1 MTDNSPERSLGRSIA
16 LDGVSPKSQED
27 LRREVRELRASRER
41 LVRDADA
48 ERRRIE
54 RELHEGLQQQLVAL
68 SVSLQQAASRA
79 ETEPAAVFTELDEIA
94 RQVQDA
100 LDEAARL
107 AERIY
112 TPLLEQAGRLR
123 AALRAAAVR
132 ASVTTTVQVAALP
145 NCPPELA
152 HTIVLCWLEALER
165 SRPDTRPAIDVHS
178 DDDSLVFEIVSE
190 TRLERMRDRVEALGG
205 RLTVETTSAGST
217 RARGRLP
224 LAGRV

>member
-79 ETEPAAVFTELDEIA
+79 EPAAVFAELDEIA

-205 RLTVETTSAGST
+205 RLTLETTSDGST

-224 LAGRV
+224 LAGRG